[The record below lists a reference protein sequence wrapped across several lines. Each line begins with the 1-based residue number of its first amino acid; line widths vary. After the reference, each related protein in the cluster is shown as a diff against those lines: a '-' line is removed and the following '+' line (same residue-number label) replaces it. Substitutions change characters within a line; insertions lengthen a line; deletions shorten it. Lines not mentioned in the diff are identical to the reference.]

1 MTRAASIAVAGSTAL
16 LAALLA
22 ALFAAPAGAETVVL
36 ITAEEAGLPAPV
48 AAGGPDRNLT
58 RGPAVDAVAPPAI
71 GVKGGPFR
79 LAVRFKPRNGVPVD
93 PARVR
98 VTYRREPA
106 VDLSAR
112 VKPFISAEGIEAP
125 AVIVPPGRHVIE
137 IEATDME
144 NRVGRGQITLTVEPA
159 R

>member
-1 MTRAASIAVAGSTAL
+1 MTRAATIA
-16 LAALLA
+16 
-22 ALFAAPAGAETVVL
+22 FAAFAAMFAVPAGAAETVVL
-36 ITAEEAGLPAPV
+36 ITAEEAGLPAP
-48 AAGGPDRNLT
+48 AAMSGQDRNLT

-79 LAVRFKPRNGVPVD
+79 LAVRFKPRNGVPID

-106 VDLSAR
+106 VDLSPR
-112 VKPFISAEGIEAP
+112 VKPFITAEGIEAP

-144 NRVGRGQITLTVEPA
+144 NRVGRGQITLTVGP
-159 R
+159 